1 MSRYHVP
8 LSLCPI
14 VPMSHC
20 PYVPKKH
27 IATLDHQI
35 HQQVLE
41 GLLLAASLR
50 RMIRTH
56 LSKCVNLPIL
66 FGVRLTIIGSARN
79 VCVQGMRSSSYAK
92 RRQRDDDAFYYCSKV
107 EMRTHFLNLYQSEL
121 SWLVSSLVLALHSD
135 ASAP

>member
-1 MSRYHVP
+1 MFALTDRELKRVGIKLNHSTYI
-8 LSLCPI
+8 CP
-14 VPMSHC
+14 PTMSHC

-107 EMRTHFLNLYQSEL
+107 EMRTHFLNLY
-121 SWLVSSLVLALHSD
+121 
-135 ASAP
+135 